1 MNWITPL
8 QDGGECRRLS
18 AGGWKTDVF
27 YLRGMHVAK
36 RKNSKGKKIT
46 LVPRS
51 LRKHAQLAVQKMD
64 FQPLALSASIK
75 LNCRMSDGVH
85 RDKSDET
92 STAIVRPA
100 PYVNLHSHHLPI
112 A

>member
-18 AGGWKTDVF
+18 AGKWKTDVF

-36 RKNSKGKKIT
+36 RKNSKEKN
-46 LVPRS
+46 
-51 LRKHAQLAVQKMD
+51 AQLAVQKMD
-64 FQPLALSASIK
+64 FRPLALSASIK
-75 LNCRMSDGVH
+75 LYCRMSDGVH
-85 RDKSDET
+85 RDKSDES